1 MHFVTSD
8 IPYSLKPEVCRPEQ
22 RLYCTGSC
30 FVHELPEESAAGL
43 RLLVQRFREMPDADD
58 RHRPLLLYMDTWL
71 SSETNASAKY
81 PESRIMT
88 KDGKQLTY
96 GHCAAGTDYPL
107 FFGTAENAYGKQLD
121 GYVDK
126 ALGMGYTGI
135 CKTVLRL
142 KFALRACR
150 PANRKAVAT
159 QTTMISC

>member
-8 IPYSLKPEVCRPEQ
+8 IPYTLKGEVCRPEQ

-81 PESRIMT
+81 
-88 KDGKQLTY
+88 L
-96 GHCAAGTDYPL
+96 
-107 FFGTAENAYGKQLD
+107 
-121 GYVDK
+121 
-126 ALGMGYTGI
+126 
-135 CKTVLRL
+135 
-142 KFALRACR
+142 LRA
-150 PANRKAVAT
+150 
-159 QTTMISC
+159 ISMSTYPHSF

>member
-8 IPYSLKPEVCRPEQ
+8 IPYTLKGEVCRPEQ

-58 RHRPLLLYMDTWL
+58 RKRPLLLYMDTWL

-121 GYVDK
+121 AYVDK
-126 ALGMGYTGI
+126 ALAMGYTGI
-135 CKTVLRL
+135 CKTVLTSQVLPCVRAVWLTGRL
-142 KFALRACR
+142 SPPR
-150 PANRKAVAT
+150 PR
-159 QTTMISC
+159 